1 MSLEILKEKDALE
14 DLKSEI
20 KHLKMCDHPNIIKL
34 RDERRTNN
42 NHYLFFDFCN
52 GGTLTDLKSIEDSL
66 NEGVIRSISL

>member
-52 GGTLTDLKSIEDSL
+52 LKTHFLSKFRMAGL
-66 NEGVIRSISL
+66 